1 MEILAIIPARGG
13 SKGIPRK
20 NVLPLAGKPLIA
32 HNIAA
37 ALASRRVTRVVVS
50 TDDPEIAAAARA
62 HGAEVVMRPDALAG
76 DMARSEDA
84 LLHVLDT
91 LEETEGYR
99 PDAIAFLQCTSPLT
113 APEDI
118 DGTLAALEEQ
128 QADSALAVVPFH
140 YFLWSRG
147 EDGSAE
153 GINHD
158 KSFRLMR
165 QQREPEF
172 VETGA
177 VYAMRIEGFRQARF
191 RFFGKTAMHEIPV
204 EHWQEIDEPADF
216 RIAEERMARLARA
229 RSVVDGRLEG
239 DALPDRIAALVMDFD
254 GVLTDDRVFVSS
266 AGEESVAC
274 SRSDGMGIELLRKAG
289 LAMSVISKEQNAV
302 VAARC
307 RKLKLECSHGIE
319 TKLPL
324 FLHWLEEQGIAPA
337 DAIYIGNDINDLPC
351 MEAAG
356 CAVAPADAHPRA
368 RAAARIV
375 LNANGGR
382 GAIRELADMLI
393 ASGRIAAAGA

>member
-1 MEILAIIPARGG
+1 MEVLAIIPARGG

-32 HNIAA
+32 HSIHA
-37 ALASRRVTRVVVS
+37 ALAATRVTRVVVS
-50 TDDPEIAAAARA
+50 TDDPEIAAVAKQY
-62 HGAEVVMRPDALAG
+62 GAEVLMRPDELAG
-76 DMARSEDA
+76 DIARSEDA
-84 LLHVLDT
+84 LLHVLEE
-91 LEETEGYR
+91 LERAEAYR

-113 APEDI
+113 DSDDI
-118 DGTLAALEEQ
+118 DGTLAALDTQ

-140 YFLWSRG
+140 YFLWSQQA
-147 EDGSAE
+147 DGSAD

-165 QQREPEF
+165 QQRQPEF

-177 VYAMRIEGFRQARF
+177 VYAMRTEGFRTAGF
-191 RFFGKTAMHEIPV
+191 RFFGKTVMHEIPV

-216 RIAEERMARLARA
+216 RIAEERMARMARQRPA
-229 RSVVDGRLEG
+229 RTART
-239 DALPDRIAALVMDFD
+239 ALPARIAALVMDFD
-254 GVLTDDRVFVSS
+254 GVLTDDRLFVSTS
-266 AGEESVAC
+266 GEESVAC
-274 SRSDGMGIELLRKAG
+274 SRSDGMGIEMLRKAG
-289 LAMSVISKEQNAV
+289 LAMTVISKEQNAV

-307 RKLKLECSHGIE
+307 QKLKLECSHGID

-324 FLHWLEEQGIAPA
+324 FRRWLEERGIGIA

-356 CAVAPADAHPRA
+356 CAVAPADAHPA
-368 RAAARIV
+368 ALAAADIV
-375 LNANGGR
+375 LEHSGGR

-393 ASGRIAAAGA
+393 ASGRIAATQG

>member
-32 HNIAA
+32 HSIAA
-37 ALASRRVTRVVVS
+37 ALASRLVTRVVVS
-50 TDDPEIAAAARA
+50 TDDAEIAAVARN

-76 DMARSEDA
+76 DVARSEDA

-99 PDAIAFLQCTSPLT
+99 PEAIAFLQCTSPLT

-118 DGTLAALEEQ
+118 DGTLVALEEK

-140 YFLWSRG
+140 YFLWSASG
-147 EDGSAE
+147 DGSAE

-177 VYAMRIEGFRQARF
+177 VYAMRTEGFRQARF
-191 RFFGKTAMHEIPV
+191 RFFGKTVMHEIPV

-216 RIAEERMARLARA
+216 RIAEERMSRLARSGPSPDVLPA
-229 RSVVDGRLEG
+229 RV
-239 DALPDRIAALVMDFD
+239 AALVMDFD

-274 SRSDGMGIELLRKAG
+274 SRSDGMGIELLRNAG
-289 LAMSVISKEQNAV
+289 LAMTVISKEQNAV

-307 RKLKLECSHGIE
+307 RKLKLECSHGID

-324 FLHWLEEQGIAPA
+324 FLNWLEERGIAPG
-337 DAIYIGNDINDLPC
+337 DAIYVGNDINDLPC

-368 RAAARIV
+368 KAAARIV
-375 LNANGGR
+375 RSADGGR
-382 GAIRELADMLI
+382 GVIRELADMLI
-393 ASGRIAAAGA
+393 ESGRSSAAEA